1 MEGTEKRVPV
11 VVGKGSEPLYA
22 YHTDNEVFATMD
34 DAMKNYDK
42 VEELRLIKIKFRED
56 SYILKGKG
64 KNNKKAR
71 YNQARRSAS
80 AEEKPVVAVETASE
94 EQTEKGE

>member
-1 MEGTEKRVPV
+1 MPKKERKLIWFQSHLENIKKHINTIKNKRI
-11 VVGKGSEPLYA
+11 SII
-22 YHTDNEVFATMD
+22 
-34 DAMKNYDK
+34 
-42 VEELRLIKIKFRED
+42 R
-56 SYILKGKG
+56 YILKGKG